1 MTILAALLPSALH
14 LILAAFGL
22 AVLWL
27 LILIVVLANE
37 RRR

>member
-14 LILAAFGL
+14 IILAIIGA

-37 RRR
+37 RRQ

>member
-37 RRR
+37 RRQ

>member
-1 MTILAALLPSALH
+1 MNALADLLPSALH

-27 LILIVVLANE
+27 LILVVVLVDE
-37 RRR
+37 FRQ